1 MAYLPGEERPIRTEK
16 IPGSRSRNTAVI
28 PASWCTAFSKE
39 TSYWMDWACRFAV
52 TRIKKLKKI
61 FFICD
66 IYCFLSDSHP
76 EDNYREVC
84 GFSMAHFKSN
94 QITLKF
100 IETDYFNNSLPANI
114 HIIEEMLHLYYGRV
128 PKKIAVEINGKG
140 G

>member
-1 MAYLPGEERPIRTEK
+1 
-16 IPGSRSRNTAVI
+16 
-28 PASWCTAFSKE
+28 
-39 TSYWMDWACRFAV
+39 
-52 TRIKKLKKI
+52 
-61 FFICD
+61 
-66 IYCFLSDSHP
+66 
-76 EDNYREVC
+76 
-84 GFSMAHFKSN
+84 MAHFKSN